1 MLIAALPPPDE
12 IRRKAVEV
20 LQRPEYHEDSASGS
34 GELART
40 ILLRVFR
47 WLGDAFEWLAD
58 SLRFLP
64 DSWRYPAAILLC
76 VLLAAFVIRII
87 YVIGKAAR
95 LPDRVHAPRE
105 RRQRAHSAEELEA
118 LAEEEYFRGRV
129 LEAVRLL
136 FRAAVRRL
144 EDAEKRVNR
153 PGTTNRELL
162 RRYLSTPLYEPLR
175 TMVDTIDV
183 KWYGG
188 RAVAPGDYDVCAAA
202 HRRVR
207 ALIAATYPPPQAP
220 VAGAAASGGAGPA
233 TPRDTPGMPS

>member
-12 IRRKAVEV
+12 IRRKAAEV
-20 LQRPEYHEDSASGS
+20 LQRPEYHENTPSGS

-87 YVIGKAAR
+87 YAIGKAAR

-136 FRAAVRRL
+136 FRASVRRL

-162 RRYLSTPLYEPLR
+162 RRYRSMPLYEPLR

-188 RAVAPGDYDVCAAA
+188 RAVAPQDYDLCAAA

-207 ALIAATYPPPQAP
+207 QLISATSPPPEAAATNST
-220 VAGAAASGGAGPA
+220 VNGAASAA
-233 TPRDTPGMPS
+233 T

>member
-1 MLIAALPPPDE
+1 MAIAVLPSPDE
-12 IRRKAVEV
+12 IRRKAAEV
-20 LQRPEYHEDSASGS
+20 LQRPEYHEDTASGS
-34 GELART
+34 GELTRN

-47 WLGDAFEWLAD
+47 WLGNAFEWLAD
-58 SLRFLP
+58 SLWFLP
-64 DSWRYPAAILLC
+64 GPLRTLAAILLC
-76 VLLAAFVIRII
+76 VLLAAFIIRII
-87 YVIGKAAR
+87 YAIGKAAR
-95 LPDRVHAPRE
+95 LPDRVHAPRD
-105 RRQRAHSAEELEA
+105 RRQRARSAEELEA

-136 FRAAVRRL
+136 FRASVRRL

-162 RRYLSTPLYEPLR
+162 RRYRSTPLYEPLR

-202 HRRVR
+202 HRQVR
-207 ALIAATYPPPQAP
+207 ERIAARSP
-220 VAGAAASGGAGPA
+220 
-233 TPRDTPGMPS
+233 TPEVNGVKMSRNS